1 MRVIVEGQKKCSK
14 AEVILPGDKS
24 IAHRALIIGALPEGQ
39 YTIRNFPF
47 SLDCMATL
55 HCMENL
61 GVNIEIENKEL
72 KVISK
77 GYKNFNKAAG
87 VLDARNSGTTARL
100 ISGMLSGLNIE
111 ATLIGDES
119 LSKRPMNRII
129 TPLRQ
134 MGAAI
139 ESDNSL
145 LPLKFLKGTKLKG
158 ITYTMPVASA
168 QVKSC
173 VLISG
178 FLAEGSTKVIETIP
192 TRDHTEKMFKYLG
205 ADIEVKDNSITIAN
219 SPIKSKDIYV
229 PGDISSAAFL
239 IAAALLSDNS
249 EIIVKNVLL
258 NEGRSKYLHV
268 LKDMGANI
276 EFYEDKELNGE
287 KIGTIIARSSTLRA
301 VNIPKEL
308 LPSIIDEVPI
318 LAVLS
323 AFSTGTT
330 EICGVDELKYKES
343 NRVRAIVDNLK
354 LCGKNAE
361 YVENR
366 ILVFGEDNYINK
378 EVEINSFK
386 DHRIAMAFLVLG
398 VRNMKSTI
406 INQWE
411 CTEISFPNAVEYF
424 KEFLNIQA

>member
-1 MRVIVEGQKKCSK
+1 MRVIVEGQKNCSR
-14 AEVILPGDKS
+14 AEVVLPGDKS
-24 IAHRALIIGALPEGQ
+24 IAHRALIIGSLPEGQ
-39 YTIRNFPF
+39 YAIKNFPF

-55 HCMENL
+55 NCMKNL
-61 GVNIEIENKEL
+61 GVNIEVENKEL

-77 GYKNFNKAAG
+77 GYKNFNKTAG
-87 VLDARNSGTTARL
+87 ILDAKNSGTTARL
-100 ISGMLSGLNIE
+100 ISGLISGLNIE

-139 ESDNSL
+139 ECDEDL
-145 LPLKFLKGTKLKG
+145 LPLKFLRGAKLQG

-178 FLAEGSTKVIETIP
+178 FLAEDNTTVIETIP

-205 ADIEVKDNSITIAN
+205 ANIKVKDNNITIVN
-219 SPIKSKDIYV
+219 SKISSKDIYV

-268 LKDMGANI
+268 LKDMGASI
-276 EFYEDKELNGE
+276 EFYVDEELNCE
-287 KIGTIIARSSTLRA
+287 KVGTIIARSSSLRA

-343 NRVRAIVDNLK
+343 NRINAIVDNLE
-354 LCGKNAE
+354 LCGKKVE
-361 YVENR
+361 YVDNK
-366 ILVFGEDNYINK
+366 ILIYGEDNHINK

-386 DHRIAMAFLVLG
+386 DHRIAMAFMVLG
-398 VRNMKSTI
+398 VRNTKNTI

-411 CTEISFPNAVEYF
+411 CTEISFPNAIEYF